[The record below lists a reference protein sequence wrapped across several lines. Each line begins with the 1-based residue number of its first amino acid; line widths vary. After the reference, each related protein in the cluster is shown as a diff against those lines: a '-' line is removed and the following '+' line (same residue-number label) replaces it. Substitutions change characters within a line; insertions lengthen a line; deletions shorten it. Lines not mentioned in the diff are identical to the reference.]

1 MSVFWVGACVDYELQ
16 NMANVLDARQ
26 RSVRESG
33 GRNHLKLNSGRDTS
47 GAARVAL
54 LSSFSRRVKLP
65 WVEHDHPVKMVFC
78 RGYPEATTGTTV
90 RKRSHTWGKLSSCQ
104 VSGTSTANWLY
115 ILWLGHGP
123 HWRCIFEIIGVADFK
138 ASFSWFNCMFQRQ
151 ILTKIALSQSGRDC
165 LVCLELCGRPVPF
178 FQNSKRAKC
187 RQLSARIS
195 QPWEPGRHIPP
206 ERPGAK
212 WTITKVDIRETILH

>member
-1 MSVFWVGACVDYELQ
+1 MIIRWRWSFAVVTQ
-16 NMANVLDARQ
+16 KRQ
-26 RSVRESG
+26 PEPLSESEAT
-33 GRNHLKLNSGRDTS
+33 LEASSL
-47 GAARVAL
+47 VA
-54 LSSFSRRVKLP
+54 K
-65 WVEHDHPVKMVFC
+65 WVEL
-78 RGYPEATTGTTV
+78 V
-90 RKRSHTWGKLSSCQ
+90 RRIDF
-104 VSGTSTANWLY
+104 Y

-123 HWRCIFEIIGVADFK
+123 HWRCIFEVIGVADFK
-138 ASFSWFNCMFQRQ
+138 ASFSWFNCMFQWQ